1 MILDIFNH
9 YVVVWM
15 IAGRKSAE
23 LAGLFI
29 EKDCIKLNLDFN
41 QLTIHS
47 DWVSAMKAKTMAQL
61 LGSLDINKSF
71 NRPGGVT
78 FFL

>member
-1 MILDIFNH
+1 
-9 YVVVWM
+9 M

-47 DWVSAMKAKTMAQL
+47 D
-61 LGSLDINKSF
+61 
-71 NRPGGVT
+71 
-78 FFL
+78 